1 MENDF
6 LILDVTK
13 SAIVEHAKNRIEEL
27 FGVKVGFQNCEN
39 GEISCVLQ
47 KIDASKSSFEAK
59 VSNFNAKIIITLEVE
74 LHSLQISIALVSQ
87 MLSLLHLFPLGLPC
101 SIGTQHDESVQVRY
115 PIQYWKVI
123 LTMVSVRFGL
133 NSHHSKVKNVLK
145 LYVHPLL
152 VTVWME
158 AGLLPRHGF

>member
-6 LILDVTK
+6 LILDVNK

-59 VSNFNAKIIITLEVE
+59 VSNFNAKIIITLEEE
-74 LHSLQISIALVSQ
+74 LHSLQISNAFESQ
-87 MLSLLHLFPLGLPC
+87 MLSLLHLFPLGLPG
-101 SIGTQHDESVQVRY
+101 SIVCT
-115 PIQYWKVI
+115 
-123 LTMVSVRFGL
+123 VS
-133 NSHHSKVKNVLK
+133 
-145 LYVHPLL
+145 
-152 VTVWME
+152 
-158 AGLLPRHGF
+158 

>member
-59 VSNFNAKIIITLEVE
+59 VSNFNAKIIITLKLE
-74 LHSLQISIALVSQ
+74 LHSFQISIALVSQ
-87 MLSLLHLFPLGLPC
+87 MLPLLHLFPLGLPC
-101 SIGTQHDESVQVRY
+101 SMVPSMTN
-115 PIQYWKVI
+115 
-123 LTMVSVRFGL
+123 LTICTGRDVVGEVWTKQSP
-133 NSHHSKVKNVLK
+133 LK
-145 LYVHPLL
+145 SQ
-152 VTVWME
+152 E
-158 AGLLPRHGF
+158 

>member
-59 VSNFNAKIIITLEVE
+59 VSNFNAKVTIPLEVE
-74 LHSLQISIALVSQ
+74 LHSSQVSIALVSQ
-87 MLSLLHLFPLGLPC
+87 MVSLLHLFPLGLPC
-101 SIGTQHDESVQVRY
+101 SMVPSMTNLY
-115 PIQYWKVI
+115 IQ
-123 LTMVSVRFGL
+123 
-133 NSHHSKVKNVLK
+133 
-145 LYVHPLL
+145 
-152 VTVWME
+152 
-158 AGLLPRHGF
+158 